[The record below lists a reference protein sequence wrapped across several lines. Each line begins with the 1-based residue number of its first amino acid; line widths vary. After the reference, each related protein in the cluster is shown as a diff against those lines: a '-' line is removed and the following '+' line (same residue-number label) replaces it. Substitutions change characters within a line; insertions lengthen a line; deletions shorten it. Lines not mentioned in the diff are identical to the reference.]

1 MTASDTALIEALKSC
16 AIAGSSGEMMN
27 ESAPMTKTLKNNPTT
42 MVRFLRSKCDGS
54 DVGVGKNEPCCRAAD
69 DVSDNDGDGSDWF
82 GDDVADGAFVEAV
95 VDGDGGNGSGDDVA
109 DGVNDV
115 DDTAFGNNGDDG
127 VDEAEGG
134 VERGEP
140 MM

>member
-1 MTASDTALIEALKSC
+1 MWGSVKMSLVAVRRTMSLIMTVTAATGLV
-16 AIAGSSGEMMN
+16 
-27 ESAPMTKTLKNNPTT
+27 TTLLT
-42 MVRFLRSKCDGS
+42 VLF
-54 DVGVGKNEPCCRAAD
+54 
-69 DVSDNDGDGSDWF
+69 
-82 GDDVADGAFVEAV
+82 EAV